1 VNKRAMKCRYLLV
14 GALLF
19 GIALSAAAHRE
30 PGSLTTIKWNASSG
44 KMEFVHQ
51 LHSHD
56 AELGVGQV
64 LGIADLSALDLE
76 GRAIIALY
84 VEARFRIAVGEED
97 LQLDLIGAELAGDY
111 VLVYQEYSA
120 ELPAQ
125 IRVHDSI
132 LRDVYAAQI
141 NQVNI
146 EDGDTVHSLV
156 FAADDDWLS
165 FEFSRVQTTQGLNV
179 EP

>member
-1 VNKRAMKCRYLLV
+1 MCRRMLLGV
-14 GALLF
+14 LLL
-19 GIALSAAAHRE
+19 GIAVSAAAHRE

-44 KMEFVHQ
+44 KTEIVHR

-56 AELGVGQV
+56 AELGVGRV
-64 LGIADLSALDLE
+64 LGIADLSVLDLE
-76 GRAIIALY
+76 GRATIALY
-84 VEARFRIAVGEED
+84 VEARFRIAADQED
-97 LQLDLIGAELAGDY
+97 IELDLIGAELASDY

-120 ELPAQ
+120 KLPAQ

-132 LRDVYAAQI
+132 LRDVYPAQV

-156 FAADDDWLS
+156 FTAGDDWLS
-165 FEFSRVQTTQGLNV
+165 YEFARLQTTQ
-179 EP
+179 

>member
-1 VNKRAMKCRYLLV
+1 MRAINRRRSLV
-14 GALLF
+14 GVLLL
-19 GIALSAAAHRE
+19 GVALSAAAHRE

-44 KMEFVHQ
+44 KTEIVHR

-64 LGIADLSALDLE
+64 LGIADLSVLNLE

-84 VEARFRIAVGEED
+84 VEARFRITAGEED
-97 LQLDLIGAELAGDY
+97 IQLDLIGAELAGDY
-111 VLVYQEYSA
+111 VLVYQEHSA

-125 IRVHDSI
+125 IHVHDST
-132 LRDVYAAQI
+132 LRDVYPAQI

-156 FAADDDWLS
+156 FTADDDWLS
-165 FEFSRVQTTQGLNV
+165 YEFTQVQTTQRLKT

>member
-1 VNKRAMKCRYLLV
+1 MRGINCRRSLV
-14 GALLF
+14 GALLL

-44 KMEFVHQ
+44 KTEIVHQ

-56 AELGVGQV
+56 AELGVGQA
-64 LGIADLSALDLE
+64 LGIADLSVLNLE
-76 GRAIIALY
+76 GRANIALY
-84 VEARFRIAVGEED
+84 VEARFRIATGEED
-97 LQLDLIGAELAGDY
+97 IQLDLIGAELAGDY
-111 VLVYQEYSA
+111 LLVYQEHSA

-125 IRVHDSI
+125 IRIHDSI
-132 LRDVYAAQI
+132 LRDVYPAQI

-146 EDGDTVHSLV
+146 EDGDTAHSLV
-156 FAADDDWLS
+156 FSADDDWLS
-165 FEFSRVQTTQGLNV
+165 YAFAQAQPTQGLKT

>member
-1 VNKRAMKCRYLLV
+1 MRAINRRRSLV
-14 GALLF
+14 GVLLF

-30 PGSLTTIKWNASSG
+30 PGSLTTIKWNASSS
-44 KMEFVHQ
+44 KTEIVHR

-84 VEARFRIAVGEED
+84 VEARFRIAAGEED
-97 LQLDLIGAELAGDY
+97 IHLDLIGAELVGDY
-111 VLVYQEYSA
+111 VLVYQEHSA
-120 ELPAQ
+120 ELPVQ

-165 FEFSRVQTTQGLNV
+165 HEFAQVQTTQGSKI

>member
-1 VNKRAMKCRYLLV
+1 MRAIYGRRSLV
-14 GALLF
+14 GVLLL

-30 PGSLTTIKWNASSG
+30 PGSLTTIKWNAASE
-44 KMEFVHQ
+44 KTEITHR

-64 LGIADLSALDLE
+64 LGIADLSVLNLE
-76 GRAIIALY
+76 GRANIALY
-84 VEARFRIAVGEED
+84 VEARFRIAVGDED
-97 LQLDLIGAELAGDY
+97 IQLELIGAELAGDY
-111 VLVYQEYSA
+111 VLVYQEHSA
-120 ELPAQ
+120 EFPAQ

-132 LRDVYAAQI
+132 LRDVYPAQI

-146 EDGDTVHSLV
+146 EDGDTAHSLV
-156 FAADDDWLS
+156 FSADDDWLAY
-165 FEFSRVQTTQGLNV
+165 EFAQVQTTQRLKT

>member
-1 VNKRAMKCRYLLV
+1 MRAINRRRSLV
-14 GALLF
+14 GVLLL
-19 GIALSAAAHRE
+19 GVALSAAAHRE

-44 KMEFVHQ
+44 KTEIVHR

-64 LGIADLSALDLE
+64 LGIADLSVLNLE

-84 VEARFRIAVGEED
+84 VEARFRITAGEED
-97 LQLDLIGAELAGDY
+97 IQLDLIGAELAGDY
-111 VLVYQEYSA
+111 VLVYQEHSA

-132 LRDVYAAQI
+132 LRDVYSAQI

-156 FAADDDWLS
+156 FTADDDWLS
-165 FEFSRVQTTQGLNV
+165 YEFTQVQTTQRLKT

>member
-1 VNKRAMKCRYLLV
+1 MRTINRRRSLV
-14 GALLF
+14 GVLLL
-19 GIALSAAAHRE
+19 GIALGAAAHRE
-30 PGSLTTIKWNASSG
+30 PGSLTTIKWNASSS
-44 KMEFVHQ
+44 KTEIVHR

-56 AELGVGQV
+56 AELGVGEV
-64 LGIADLSALDLE
+64 LGIADLSVLDLE

-84 VEARFRIAVGEED
+84 VEARFRIAAGEE
-97 LQLDLIGAELAGDY
+97 LIQLDLIGAELAGDY
-111 VLVYQEYSA
+111 LLVYQEYAA

-125 IRVHDSI
+125 IRAHDSI

-146 EDGDTVHSLV
+146 EDGESVHSLV
-156 FAADDDWLS
+156 FTADDDWLS
-165 FEFSRVQTTQGLNV
+165 YEFSQVKTSQRSKT